1 MIRLLLAV
9 IVLGRVGSLAEAG
22 SSIPTVSF
30 KSSSGG
36 GQVTFVRKGATKD
49 GAQIV
54 KVTLAEAVTPR
65 DPSTGMATGKRQWRA
80 VRIVMSGADA
90 PACSLL
96 YPVLA
101 LGRGG
106 AAALS
111 ALQGQGL
118 DCSVADAGSVDCQTQ
133 VSADTCTGLASQLAE
148 NIDAVLAVDDAPERG
163 AFQSGSAALGIA
175 VCATTTTTTTT
186 ATTTTTIAGGSTTT
200 VVTATTTTTTI
211 PCGFV
216 AGSGGSAAGMCG
228 GSCPPG
234 QTCLMNS
241 PSGTKC
247 QCQNPG
253 IVCANNTSCGIGAC
267 PVQFEHCQPT
277 PSACGCCTMD
287 GDPCNATTV
296 CCSGQ
301 ACDLTFHCPSSTTTT
316 TTSPATT
323 TTSGAATT
331 STSSTTS
338 TTAACVP
345 QGGHC
350 TTSADCCPGTGV
362 FCNTSGGAGTG
373 FCDVGA

>member
-1 MIRLLLAV
+1 MIRLLLTV

-36 GQVTFVRKGATKD
+36 GQVTFIRKGATKD

-106 AAALS
+106 VAALS

-118 DCSVADAGSVDCQTQ
+118 DCSVTDAGSVDCQTQ

-148 NIDAVLAVDDAPERG
+148 NIDAVLAVDDAPERA

-175 VCATTTTTTTT
+175 VCATTTTTT

-228 GSCPPG
+228 GSCPQG
-234 QTCLMNS
+234 Q
-241 PSGTKC
+241 
-247 QCQNPG
+247 
-253 IVCANNTSCGIGAC
+253 
-267 PVQFEHCQPT
+267 
-277 PSACGCCTMD
+277 
-287 GDPCNATTV
+287 
-296 CCSGQ
+296 
-301 ACDLTFHCPSSTTTT
+301 
-316 TTSPATT
+316 
-323 TTSGAATT
+323 
-331 STSSTTS
+331 
-338 TTAACVP
+338 
-345 QGGHC
+345 
-350 TTSADCCPGTGV
+350 
-362 FCNTSGGAGTG
+362 
-373 FCDVGA
+373 